1 MKNSQFT
8 PGLLVKYE
16 FPSWPFKKEK
26 ALQFAALF
34 FLVPPISGSARV
46 FIPYR
51 SIFQRLRLGTAGS
64 RLIHLRP
71 GLG

>member
-8 PGLLVKYE
+8 PGLLAKYE
-16 FPSWPFKKEK
+16 FLSWPFKKEK
-26 ALQFAALF
+26 ALQIAALF
-34 FLVPPISGSARV
+34 FLVPPIYGGVRV
-46 FIPYR
+46 FIPYQ